1 MSKELETQP
10 YRLFKESLDRIIN
23 MPDNIKN
30 ELVEIFEKKR
40 LEKQNAEEQVVQPE
54 EEQVVEPEE
63 EQVVEPEVVEPEVV
77 EPEVVEPEVVQPE
90 VVQPEVVQPEEDK
103 NSLFDRF
110 FSQSQS
116 LQPEQKPVLNPPP
129 HKCKIRHW

>member
-10 YRLFKESLDRIIN
+10 YRLFKEYLDKIIN

-40 LEKQNAEEQVVQPE
+40 LEKQNAAEEQEKEVVQQEEEQEKEEEQVVQQEEKE
-54 EEQVVEPEE
+54 EEQVVQQEEEQQEE
-63 EQVVEPEVVEPEVV
+63 EQVV
-77 EPEVVEPEVVQPE
+77 Q
-90 VVQPEVVQPEEDK
+90 QEEDK
-103 NSLFDRF
+103 NSIFDRF

-116 LQPEQKPVLNPPP
+116 LQPEQKPVLNPPQ
-129 HKCKIRHW
+129 HKCKIRDW

>member
-40 LEKQNAEEQVVQPE
+40 LEKQNAEEQEKEEEQVVQQEEVQPE
-54 EEQVVEPEE
+54 EEP
-63 EQVVEPEVVEPEVV
+63 
-77 EPEVVEPEVVQPE
+77 VVQQEE
-90 VVQPEVVQPEEDK
+90 VQQEEVQPEEDK

-116 LQPEQKPVLNPPP
+116 LQPEQKPVLNPPQ
-129 HKCKIRHW
+129 HKCKIRDW

>member
-54 EEQVVEPEE
+54 EEQVVQQEEVQPEEVQQEE
-63 EQVVEPEVVEPEVV
+63 EQ
-77 EPEVVEPEVVQPE
+77 
-90 VVQPEVVQPEEDK
+90 VVQPEEDK

-116 LQPEQKPVLNPPP
+116 LQPEQKPVLNPPQ
-129 HKCKIRHW
+129 HKCKIRDW

>member
-10 YRLFKESLDRIIN
+10 YRLFKEYLDKIIN

-40 LEKQNAEEQVVQPE
+40 LEKQNAAEEQEKEEEVVEQEEEQVVQQE
-54 EEQVVEPEE
+54 EEQVVEQEKIE
-63 EQVVEPEVVEPEVV
+63 
-77 EPEVVEPEVVQPE
+77 
-90 VVQPEVVQPEEDK
+90 EEDK

-116 LQPEQKPVLNPPP
+116 LQQQQTEQKPVLNPPQ
-129 HKCKIRHW
+129 HKCKIRDW

>member
-10 YRLFKESLDRIIN
+10 YRVFKEYLDKIIT

-40 LEKQNAEEQVVQPE
+40 LEKQKE
-54 EEQVVEPEE
+54 EEQKKEEQEKEEEPVVQQEEEPVVQQEEEPVVE
-63 EQVVEPEVVEPEVV
+63 
-77 EPEVVEPEVVQPE
+77 
-90 VVQPEVVQPEEDK
+90 EEDK
-103 NSLFDRF
+103 NSLFNRF

-116 LQPEQKPVLNPPP
+116 LQQTEQKPVLNPPQ
-129 HKCKIRHW
+129 HKCKIRDW

>member
-10 YRLFKESLDRIIN
+10 YRVFKEYLDKIIT

-40 LEKQNAEEQVVQPE
+40 LEKQKE
-54 EEQVVEPEE
+54 EEQKKEEQEKEEEPVVQQEEEPVVQQEEEPVVQQEEEPVVE
-63 EQVVEPEVVEPEVV
+63 
-77 EPEVVEPEVVQPE
+77 
-90 VVQPEVVQPEEDK
+90 EEDK
-103 NSLFDRF
+103 NSLFNRF

-116 LQPEQKPVLNPPP
+116 LQQTEQKPVLNPPQ
-129 HKCKIRHW
+129 HKCKIRDW

>member
-54 EEQVVEPEE
+54 EVQPEEEQPEEQPVVQQEE
-63 EQVVEPEVVEPEVV
+63 EQVVQQEEE
-77 EPEVVEPEVVQPE
+77 
-90 VVQPEVVQPEEDK
+90 QPEEDK

-116 LQPEQKPVLNPPP
+116 LQPEQKPVLNPPQ
-129 HKCKIRHW
+129 HKCKIRDW

>member
-40 LEKQNAEEQVVQPE
+40 LEKQNAEEQEKEEEQVVQPE
-54 EEQVVEPEE
+54 EVQQEE
-63 EQVVEPEVVEPEVV
+63 VQQEE
-77 EPEVVEPEVVQPE
+77 VQPE
-90 VVQPEVVQPEEDK
+90 EVQPEEVQPEEVQPEEVQPEEDK

-116 LQPEQKPVLNPPP
+116 LQPEQKPVLNPPQ
-129 HKCKIRHW
+129 HKCKIRDW

>member
-54 EEQVVEPEE
+54 VVQPEE
-63 EQVVEPEVVEPEVV
+63 EQVVQQEE
-77 EPEVVEPEVVQPE
+77 VQPE
-90 VVQPEVVQPEEDK
+90 EEQPQEEPVVQQEEEQVVQPEEDK

-116 LQPEQKPVLNPPP
+116 LQPEQKPVLNPPQ
-129 HKCKIRHW
+129 HKCKIRDW

>member
-10 YRLFKESLDRIIN
+10 YRLFKDYLDKIIN

-40 LEKQNAEEQVVQPE
+40 LERQEEEERQEEQEKQEEQEEEQVVQQD
-54 EEQVVEPEE
+54 EEQEK
-63 EQVVEPEVVEPEVV
+63 
-77 EPEVVEPEVVQPE
+77 
-90 VVQPEVVQPEEDK
+90 EEDK

-110 FSQSQS
+110 FSQNQS
-116 LQPEQKPVLNPPP
+116 LQPEQKPVLNPPQ
-129 HKCKIRHW
+129 HKCKIRDW

>member
-54 EEQVVEPEE
+54 EVQPEEVQPEEVQPEE
-63 EQVVEPEVVEPEVV
+63 EP
-77 EPEVVEPEVVQPE
+77 VVQQE
-90 VVQPEVVQPEEDK
+90 EEQVVQPEEDK

-110 FSQSQS
+110 FSQNQS
-116 LQPEQKPVLNPPP
+116 LQPEQKPVLNPPQ
-129 HKCKIRHW
+129 HKCKIRDW

>member
-10 YRLFKESLDRIIN
+10 YRLFKEYLDKIIN

-40 LEKQNAEEQVVQPE
+40 LEKQNAAEEQEKEVVQQEEEQEKEEEQVVQQE
-54 EEQVVEPEE
+54 EEQVVQQEEKEE
-63 EQVVEPEVVEPEVV
+63 EQVV
-77 EPEVVEPEVVQPE
+77 Q
-90 VVQPEVVQPEEDK
+90 QEEDK

-116 LQPEQKPVLNPPP
+116 LQPEQKPVLNPPQ
-129 HKCKIRHW
+129 HKCKIRDW

>member
-10 YRLFKESLDRIIN
+10 YRVFKEYLDKIIT

-40 LEKQNAEEQVVQPE
+40 LERQKEEERQEEQERQEEKERQEEQERQEQVVQQEEVQPQEEQVVQQE
-54 EEQVVEPEE
+54 
-63 EQVVEPEVVEPEVV
+63 
-77 EPEVVEPEVVQPE
+77 
-90 VVQPEVVQPEEDK
+90 EEDK

-116 LQPEQKPVLNPPP
+116 LQPEQKPVLNPPQ
-129 HKCKIRHW
+129 HKCKIRDW

>member
-10 YRLFKESLDRIIN
+10 YRLFKEYLDKIIN

-40 LEKQNAEEQVVQPE
+40 LEKQNAAEEQEKEVVQQEEEQEKEEEQVVQQE
-54 EEQVVEPEE
+54 EEQVVQQEEKEE
-63 EQVVEPEVVEPEVV
+63 EQQ
-77 EPEVVEPEVVQPE
+77 VVQ
-90 VVQPEVVQPEEDK
+90 QEEDK

-116 LQPEQKPVLNPPP
+116 LQPEQKPVLNPPQ
-129 HKCKIRHW
+129 HKCKIRDW

>member
-40 LEKQNAEEQVVQPE
+40 LEKQNAEEQEKEEEQVVQPE
-54 EEQVVEPEE
+54 EVQPQEEQPEE
-63 EQVVEPEVVEPEVV
+63 EP
-77 EPEVVEPEVVQPE
+77 VVQQEE
-90 VVQPEVVQPEEDK
+90 VQQEEVQPEEDK

-116 LQPEQKPVLNPPP
+116 LQPEQKPVLNPPQ
-129 HKCKIRHW
+129 HKCKIRDW

>member
-40 LEKQNAEEQVVQPE
+40 LEKQNAEEQEKEEEQVVQPE
-54 EEQVVEPEE
+54 EVQQEE
-63 EQVVEPEVVEPEVV
+63 VQQEE
-77 EPEVVEPEVVQPE
+77 VQPE
-90 VVQPEVVQPEEDK
+90 EVQPEEVQPEEVQPEEDK

-116 LQPEQKPVLNPPP
+116 LQPEQKPVLNPPQ
-129 HKCKIRHW
+129 HKCKIRDW

>member
-40 LEKQNAEEQVVQPE
+40 LEKQNAEEQEKEEEQVVQPE
-54 EEQVVEPEE
+54 EVQQEE
-63 EQVVEPEVVEPEVV
+63 VQQEE
-77 EPEVVEPEVVQPE
+77 VQPE
-90 VVQPEVVQPEEDK
+90 EVQPEEVQPEEVQPEVVQPEEDK

-116 LQPEQKPVLNPPP
+116 LQPEQKPVLNPPQ
-129 HKCKIRHW
+129 HKCKIRDW

>member
-54 EEQVVEPEE
+54 EVQPEE
-63 EQVVEPEVVEPEVV
+63 EQPEEQP
-77 EPEVVEPEVVQPE
+77 VVQQE
-90 VVQPEVVQPEEDK
+90 QVVQQEEEQPEEDK

-116 LQPEQKPVLNPPP
+116 LQPEQKPVLNPPQ
-129 HKCKIRHW
+129 HKCKIRDW